1 MPLNITVPGSDLIR
15 VLAAAEKAVSRKPTF
30 AVLGNVLVEAKDGA
44 VTVSATD
51 TEIAVVG
58 GLRPSTMSIS
68 NGSVTLPASTL
79 LAMIR
84 SLPPGEVV
92 IAETDAGA
100 TLSGSG
106 FRAKLQT
113 LPVADFPSLAT
124 VPADGG
130 VAINRAWLRDAVLK
144 TRFATKQEDTRAFMA
159 GALFEAKADGQRTRI
174 VATDG
179 HRLAIAD
186 GPPVGDVP
194 DAILPVKTLNALAA
208 ILDGDG
214 TDVLYTRGENHLFF
228 KAGENVIVSRL
239 IDGQFAAYERVL
251 PKTDDALAMELD
263 RESLLAAARRAGLV
277 ADQTTRKVAL
287 GFAANALNV
296 TTQSASIG
304 DAAETITATYA
315 GPTLQVG
322 LNVSYL
328 TDFLEAA
335 GTEKIRIQPGKDERS
350 QVLMSAVGDNVA
362 YRYVIMPVVL

>member
-1 MPLNITVPGSDLIR
+1 MPLNITVPGSDLVR
-15 VLAAAEKAVSRKPTF
+15 VLAAAEKAVSRKPTL
-30 AVLGNVLVEAKDGA
+30 AVLGNVLVEAKDGV

-113 LPVADFPSLAT
+113 LPVADFPSLAA
-124 VPADGG
+124 VPDGG

-159 GALFEAKADGQRTRI
+159 GALFEAKTTHARI

-186 GPPVGDVP
+186 WPPAGDVP

-214 TDVLYTRGENHLFF
+214 SDVVYTRGENHLFF

-239 IDGQFAAYERVL
+239 IDGKFAAYERVL
-251 PKTDDALAMELD
+251 PKTDDAATMELD

-304 DAAETITATYA
+304 DADETIAATYA

-350 QVLMSAVGDNVA
+350 QVLMSAVGGNVA